1 MEIIS
6 FDVGGKMAHFRKYY
20 ANNIALSYTV
30 PPRTT
35 LMGLLAAILGRG
47 RDTYYK
53 EMASDNLRIGV
64 QLLSPVK
71 KTFHRLN
78 YLSIKTLGDIAKDSL
93 GDFTGR
99 NGRIQTPV
107 EMVTGYDLS
116 RDFVKYR
123 VFLAADTEGVA
134 IFDEIKKALIEKRS
148 HYNLSLGV
156 ANSLASINNIRVFF
170 DVREVSTIEAI
181 DIHSAVASEYISF
194 PEDEISNFNLEE
206 ELLPLDF
213 LDNHNREL
221 KNLGRFLFS
230 NDGQPF
236 KAKVSCSYFQLNTEG
251 GNSENIFF
259 LEK

>member
-6 FDVGGKMAHFRKYY
+6 FDVGGKTAHFRKYY
-20 ANNIALSYTV
+20 ANNTALSYTV

-35 LMGLLAAILGRG
+35 LMGLLAAILGRE

-53 EMASDNLRIGV
+53 ELASDRLRIGV
-64 QLLSPVK
+64 RVLTPLK

-78 YLSIKTLGDIAKDSL
+78 YLSIKTLGDVAKDNL

-107 EMVTGYDLS
+107 ELVTGFDLS
-116 RDFVKYR
+116 RDFVQYR
-123 VFLAADTEGVA
+123 VFLAADTEGGNV
-134 IFDEIKKALIEKRS
+134 FEEIKKALVEKRS
-148 HYNLSLGV
+148 HYSLNLGV
-156 ANSLASINNIRVFF
+156 ANSLASIKNIRFFF
-170 DVREVSTIEAI
+170 DVLEVSTTQVI
-181 DIHSAVASEYISF
+181 DIHSAIASEYITF
-194 PEDEISNFNLEE
+194 PEDEMSNFNLEE

-213 LDNHNREL
+213 MDNHNREL

-230 NDGQPF
+230 NNGQPF
-236 KAKVSCSYFQLNTEG
+236 KAKVSCPFFQLNTEG